1 MIFHIIGII
10 GTFEGY
16 VPGAAD
22 LYKNGNNVKGIVK
35 TNKDSRVYFD
45 TDKIR
50 IDTTTGYLASSSAIN
65 TTGYTKINLD
75 VQVSHSQGTYD
86 YWINLA
92 MCTTPQ
98 TSVVSLNGV
107 TDSLFKLSNQ
117 YFYNDGAQGR
127 KTILYSLNN
136 VAQNGYFWFAVE
148 RSNSMYDYNILIY
161 RIWLS

>member
-22 LYKNGNNVKGIVK
+22 LYKNGNNVKVIVK
-35 TNKDSRVYFD
+35 TNSNSRVYFD

-50 IDTTTGYLASSSAIN
+50 INTTTGYLASSSAIN
-65 TTGYTKINLD
+65 TTGYSKINLD

-92 MCTTPQ
+92 MSTTPQ
-98 TSVVSLNGV
+98 TSATSLNSV
-107 TDSLFKLSNQ
+107 TNSLFKLSNTN
-117 YFYNDGAQGR
+117 FYNDGAQGR
-127 KTILYSLNN
+127 KTISYSLNN
-136 VAQNGYFWFAVE
+136 VAQNGYFWFAVS
-148 RSNSMYDYNILIY
+148 RANALYDYNILIY